1 VTIQDSYTLSES
13 RQPAD
18 FNWLT
23 WGDVDI
29 TTPGKVRITVQGETV
44 TLHYDGKKLE
54 PFLETIVQ
62 DDPPLKR
69 VWGEKIYRVTL
80 RERKAAVKGNY
91 TFTLVPE
98 KE

>member
-1 VTIQDSYTLSES
+1 MLLEATLDNLLLLI
-13 RQPAD
+13 R
-18 FNWLT
+18 
-23 WGDVDI
+23 
-29 TTPGKVRITVQGETV
+29 ETV